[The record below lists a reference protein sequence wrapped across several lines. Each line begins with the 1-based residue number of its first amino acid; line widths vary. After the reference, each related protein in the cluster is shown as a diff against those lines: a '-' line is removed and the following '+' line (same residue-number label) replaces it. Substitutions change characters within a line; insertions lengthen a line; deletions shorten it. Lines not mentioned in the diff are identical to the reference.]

1 MVKGKGI
8 MFYIHYDEDGMI
20 ISIANHKHETYNNME
35 ISLDIFNEFNTLKKQ
50 VHEYKIVNDL
60 TIKGKT
66 HIIPIHDSDAT
77 NIIQD
82 KGIVSTVETIGD
94 GITFEQRRDSWK
106 VHCNISNNLSADIAS
121 RGNNFRKYFIVDKNN
136 KFILIDTLDIN
147 LKELVQKDYVEIPK
161 TFKYS
166 NVAVVS
172 NPSSIQHAQ
181 LIGKYDENN

>member
-1 MVKGKGI
+1 MHHSE
-8 MFYIHYDEDGMI
+8 FALLFQHQ
-20 ISIANHKHETYNNME
+20 SILQRIKTIWHPTPLVLCQTFSCRN
-35 ISLDIFNEFNTLKKQ
+35 
-50 VHEYKIVNDL
+50 KIL
-60 TIKGKT
+60 
-66 HIIPIHDSDAT
+66 P
-77 NIIQD
+77 
-82 KGIVSTVETIGD
+82 
-94 GITFEQRRDSWK
+94 
-106 VHCNISNNLSADIAS
+106 CNISNNLSADIAS

>member
-1 MVKGKGI
+1 
-8 MFYIHYDEDGMI
+8 MFYIHYDDDGMI
-20 ISIANHKHETYNNME
+20 ISIANHKHETYSNME
-35 ISLDIFNEFNTLKKQ
+35 IGLDIFNEFNTLKKQ

-77 NIIQD
+77 NIVQN
-82 KGIVSTVETIGD
+82 KGIIPTVKTID
-94 GITFEQRRDSWK
+94 NGITFEQRSDFWK
-106 VHCNISNNLSADIAS
+106 VHCNISDSLSADIAS
-121 RGNNFRKYFIVDKNN
+121 RDNNFRKYFIVDRNN

-147 LKELVQKDYVEIPK
+147 FKELVQKDYIEIPK

-166 NVAVVS
+166 NVAVIS
-172 NPSSIQHAQ
+172 NSSSIQHAQ

>member
-1 MVKGKGI
+1 

-20 ISIANHKHETYNNME
+20 ISIANHKHETYSNME
-35 ISLDIFNEFNTLKKQ
+35 IGLDIFNEFNTLKKQ

-77 NIIQD
+77 NIVQN
-82 KGIVSTVETIGD
+82 KGIIPTVKTID
-94 GITFEQRRDSWK
+94 NGITFEQHSDFWK
-106 VHCNISNNLSADIAS
+106 VHCNISDSLSADIAS
-121 RGNNFRKYFIVDKNN
+121 RDNNFRKYFIVDRNN

-147 LKELVQKDYVEIPK
+147 LKELVQKDCIEIPK

-166 NVAVVS
+166 NVAVIS
-172 NPSSIQHAQ
+172 NSSSIQHAQ

>member
-1 MVKGKGI
+1 

-20 ISIANHKHETYNNME
+20 ISVANHKHETYSNME
-35 ISLDIFNEFNTLKKQ
+35 IGLDIFNEFNTLKKQ

-77 NIIQD
+77 NIVQN
-82 KGIVSTVETIGD
+82 KGIIPTVKTID
-94 GITFEQRRDSWK
+94 NGITFEQRSDFWK
-106 VHCNISNNLSADIAS
+106 VHCNISDSLSADIAS
-121 RGNNFRKYFIVDKNN
+121 RDNNFRKYFIVDRNN

-147 LKELVQKDYVEIPK
+147 FKELVQKDCIEIPK

-166 NVAVVS
+166 NVAVIS
-172 NPSSIQHAQ
+172 NSSSIQHAQ

>member
-1 MVKGKGI
+1 
-8 MFYIHYDEDGMI
+8 MFYIHYDEEGII

-35 ISLDIFNEFNTLKKQ
+35 ISLDIFTEFNTLKKQ

-66 HIIPIHDSDAT
+66 HIIPIDDSDAT
-77 NIIQD
+77 NIVQN
-82 KGIVSTVETIGD
+82 KGIIPTVKTID
-94 GITFEQRRDSWK
+94 NGITFEQRSDFWK
-106 VHCNISNNLSADIAS
+106 VHCNISDSLSADIAS
-121 RGNNFRKYFIVDKNN
+121 RDNNFRKYFIVDRNN

-147 LKELVQKDYVEIPK
+147 FKELVQKDCIEIPK

-166 NVAVVS
+166 NVAVIS
-172 NPSSIQHAQ
+172 NSSSIQHAQ